1 MRFAILASAC
11 SLILGCALGN
21 PVVLGQGGFD
31 PLTGSGSF
39 TSGFGAVDAAGNSFV
54 RVDHDTRV
62 QGLHVVGLNEN
73 SVTNQ
78 LGGPAIEA
86 NGAVVVTVD

>member
-11 SLILGCALGN
+11 ALMLVCVMGN
-21 PVVLGQGGFD
+21 PVVLGQGGFS
-31 PLTGSGSF
+31 PFAGAGTR

-54 RVDHDTRV
+54 RVDQDTRV

-73 SVTNQ
+73 SVSNQ
-78 LGGPAIEA
+78 VGGPAVEA